1 MDQNVSKKEIIDVS
15 GEGQGRSLP
24 QWFGQMFLGRKKN
37 RPNQG
42 DERYLSVGIS
52 DLDSSSDPLPY
63 DGRNHP
69 EFDLPLVSPV
79 DEGEESNST
88 ENIERASSS
97 QSDAKKKQQK
107 LLEEFALLS
116 GIELSPKSVADLRDR
131 VEKQLETESLSSP
144 PLALV
149 EGVEHSEATESAPD
163 LEEQSSGR
171 VHDAYTL
178 LVENEK
184 KQKTVQ
190 SDEVQSIEL
199 SDHQEEVA
207 SSAAAE
213 PDESIVNLD
222 ASSDVVS
229 EKVSEYR
236 VEPKLKLEDGAPS
249 EKLVSEPVYDQKAV
263 DSILS
268 ELRKINSIH
277 LIVVVGVDGSI
288 LASDNLDQLRE
299 SVSGALVFKS
309 VKHFKRL
316 GQQSGLGSLAQSVIE
331 FSDGKIIVENLGD
344 SALFIAV
351 DRSAILG
358 LIRSQ
363 TKSQVERLKAILN

>member
-63 DGRNHP
+63 DDRTHP
-69 EFDLPLVSPV
+69 EFDLPTVSPI
-79 DEGEESNST
+79 DESNESNST
-88 ENIERASSS
+88 ENIERVSSS

-116 GIELSPKSVADLRDR
+116 GIELSPKSVADLRDS

-163 LEEQSSGR
+163 LEKQSSGR

-190 SDEVQSIEL
+190 SDELQSIEL

-207 SSAAAE
+207 SSAAVE
-213 PDESIVNLD
+213 PD
-222 ASSDVVS
+222 ASSDVVP
-229 EKVSEYR
+229 EKISEYK
-236 VEPKLKLEDGAPS
+236 VEPKLKPEDGAPS
-249 EKLVSEPVYDQKAV
+249 EKIVSEPVYDRKAM

-331 FSDGKIIVENLGD
+331 FADGKIIVENLGD

-358 LIRSQ
+358 LVRSQ